1 LYSQGTFENSFVW
14 KKKNCLLSQLF
25 FYYYYFKE
33 ESAFW
38 VLLFGT
44 MLVNMFKGLLFRRI
58 YFCSSNRLPFFQYH
72 INTLG
77 FSPHVKSIIEFYL
90 IQLLD
95 LLINQL
101 NLLFLFFII
110 IIIIMAFQWVY
121 SNGSEW
127 VELDQVTQSSIET
140 LWSNS
145 GADWIPSGLFS
156 GAVYVNISE
165 MIMIYNHFSYTIARK
180 RV

>member
-1 LYSQGTFENSFVW
+1 LFG
-14 KKKNCLLSQLF
+14 KKKNCLLLQLF
-25 FYYYYFKE
+25 FFYYFKE
-33 ESAFW
+33 ESVFW

-44 MLVNMFKGLLFRRI
+44 MLVNMFKGLLFRKI

-95 LLINQL
+95 LL
-101 NLLFLFFII
+101 FLFFFFIIII

-156 GAVYVNISE
+156 GAVYVSISE
-165 MIMIYNHFSYTIARK
+165 MIMIYDHFSYTIARK